1 MRKRSVGINVRV
13 SVTEK
18 KKVTMM
24 AKSAGC
30 LSRNTYASGRW
41 DMNRADTRPRRYLM
55 CWINWMKLQRTVLHG
70 MGSHQRPDRPHEG
83 PAHWR

>member
-18 KKVTMM
+18 RKMTLMLNG
-24 AKSAGC
+24 AGC

-41 DMNRADTRPRRYLM
+41 DMSWADIRPRRYLM
-55 CWINWMKLQRTVLHG
+55 CWINWMKLQKAVRCG
-70 MGSHQRPDRPHEG
+70 MALPLAPTLTD
-83 PAHWR
+83 